1 MRLGHDLGS
10 YFYEFNYYEWWVI
23 NMKLVP
29 KKENQAKD
37 NKKEMKKGT
46 DNGQPKNKVGAGW
59 KDKFSNLIE
68 LLPKDINPARSV
80 GIRLFLIFF
89 IAIMFF
95 VLAIGVLSY
104 QMAKGTI
111 EKNAETA
118 SQQTIVQTSQKL
130 DIIFQKYEET
140 LQQVFLDDE
149 MQKAIRDASLST
161 TSDYDRFTT
170 SNQMRNRLN
179 SMTFSS
185 KGVVAVYMV
194 PGEEDLV
201 GPVTSGSADN
211 EFVNNIRN
219 EPWFE
224 DMANTS
230 QVKWVTG
237 SNEYTTGTQIFRLVR
252 SVQSVSSMKRFILV
266 ADINLDILNGYLQEL
281 NLGNGSKVQML
292 TADNM
297 VVGSSAE
304 GEYGQQSEFNIQ
316 KKENE
321 VKGSSRIKDA
331 QGRTILA
338 VYNTQENSGWTL
350 MGVLPTDELTKDAK
364 GILFTTFISLAV
376 VAVIAIL
383 IGIWMVRM
391 IARPLVQLKNLMEEG
406 SKGNLNVRMKP
417 KSKDEI
423 GMLTASFNVMMEQ
436 ITQLVQQTNSSAQD
450 VLDTAAELTQASNK
464 TAISAKEIAIATEEI
479 ANGAT
484 SLANEAE
491 RGNELTENISRQMDH
506 VIAANKEME
515 SSARQVERS
524 SQQGTEYLNELLQK
538 TSVTGEMVNALTE
551 KVDSLKSSTSS
562 VLKVL
567 DVMQNITQQTNI
579 LSLNATIEAA
589 RAGAAGRGFM
599 VVADEIRQLAD
610 QSRQSIT
617 MVGEITD
624 NIQKEMNETVQ
635 ALSEAS
641 PLFQDQIKSVKETSQ
656 IFVSVQEQMEG
667 FVQHLD
673 SVTLSIDGLNQSQSV
688 LSEAM
693 SNVSA
698 VAQQSSATSEEVA
711 SLSSEQQTVG
721 DQLVNLS
728 NKLENVS
735 NGLKE
740 SLSKF
745 TV

>member
-1 MRLGHDLGS
+1 
-10 YFYEFNYYEWWVI
+10 
-23 NMKLVP
+23 MKLVP

-37 NKKEMKKGT
+37 NKKEIKKGT
-46 DNGQPKNKVGAGW
+46 DPGQPKNKAGGW
-59 KDKFSNLIE
+59 KEKFNSAIE
-68 LLPKDINPARSV
+68 HLPKDFNPARSV

-89 IAIMFF
+89 IAIMSF
-95 VLAIGVLSY
+95 VLAIGILSY

-149 MQKAIRDASLST
+149 MQKAIRDATLST

-194 PGEEDLV
+194 PGEEGLI

-211 EFVNNIRN
+211 NFVNNIRN

-224 DMANTS
+224 DMASTS
-230 QVKWVTG
+230 QVKWVTAT
-237 SNEYTTGTQIFRLVR
+237 NENSGGTQIFRLVR
-252 SVQSVSSMKRFILV
+252 SVQSVSSMKRFVLV

-281 NLGNGSKVQML
+281 NLGSGSKVQML
-292 TADNM
+292 TPDN
-297 VVGSSAE
+297 VIVGSSVQGENGQPSEFAIERKE
-304 GEYGQQSEFNIQ
+304 GEAN
-316 KKENE
+316 
-321 VKGSSRIKDA
+321 GSSRIKNA
-331 QGRTILA
+331 QGRTVLG
-338 VYNTQENSGWTL
+338 VYNMQQNSGWTL
-350 MGVLPTDELTKDAK
+350 LGVLPTDQLTKDAR
-364 GILFTTFISLAV
+364 GILVTTFISLAV
-376 VAVIAIL
+376 VAAIAIL
-383 IGIWMVRM
+383 IGMWMVRM
-391 IARPLVQLKNLMEEG
+391 IGRPLVELKNLMEEG
-406 SKGNLNVRMKP
+406 AKGNLNVRMKP

-436 ITQLVQQTNSSAQD
+436 ITELVKQTNSSAQD

-506 VIAANKEME
+506 VISANKEME
-515 SSARQVERS
+515 MSARQVEKS

-551 KVDSLKSSTSS
+551 KVDALKSSTSS
-562 VLKVL
+562 VMKVL

-673 SVTLSIDGLNQSQSV
+673 SVTASIDELNQSQAV

-735 NGLKE
+735 HGLKD

>member
-1 MRLGHDLGS
+1 
-10 YFYEFNYYEWWVI
+10 
-23 NMKLVP
+23 
-29 KKENQAKD
+29 
-37 NKKEMKKGT
+37 
-46 DNGQPKNKVGAGW
+46 
-59 KDKFSNLIE
+59 
-68 LLPKDINPARSV
+68 
-80 GIRLFLIFF
+80 
-89 IAIMFF
+89 
-95 VLAIGVLSY
+95 
-104 QMAKGTI
+104 MAKGTI

-194 PGEEDLV
+194 PGEEDLI

-230 QVKWVTG
+230 QVRWVTG

-266 ADINLDILNGYLQEL
+266 ADINLEILNGYLQEL
-281 NLGNGSKVQML
+281 NLGNGSKVQMI
-292 TADNM
+292 TSDNM
-297 VVGSSAE
+297 VVGSSVE
-304 GEYGQQSEFNIQ
+304 GEQGQQSEFNIQ
-316 KKENE
+316 KKEGE
-321 VKGSSRIKDA
+321 TKGSSRIRDA
-331 QGRTILA
+331 QGRTVLA

-350 MGVLPTDELTKDAK
+350 TGVLPTDQLTKDAR
-364 GILFTTFISLAV
+364 GILVTTFVSLAV
-376 VAVIAIL
+376 VAVIAVL
-383 IGIWMVRM
+383 LGMWMVRM
-391 IARPLVQLKNLMEEG
+391 IARPLVKLMKLMDEG
-406 SKGNLNVRMKP
+406 SKGNLNVRMEQ

-436 ITQLVQQTNSSAQD
+436 ITQLVKQTNDSAQD
-450 VLDTAAELTQASNK
+450 VLDTATELTQASNK

-506 VIAANKEME
+506 VITANKEME
-515 SSARQVERS
+515 TSARQVEKS
-524 SQQGTEYLNELLQK
+524 SQQGTDYLNELLQK

-673 SVTLSIDGLNQSQSV
+673 SVTSSIDELNQSQSV

-711 SLSSEQQTVG
+711 SLSSEQETVG
-721 DQLVNLS
+721 EQLVNLS

>member
-1 MRLGHDLGS
+1 
-10 YFYEFNYYEWWVI
+10 
-23 NMKLVP
+23 MKLVP

-46 DNGQPKNKVGAGW
+46 DTGQPKNKAGGGW
-59 KDKFSNLIE
+59 KGKFNSIIDQ
-68 LLPKDINPARSV
+68 LPKDINPSRSV

-95 VLAIGVLSY
+95 VLVIGVLSY
-104 QMAKGTI
+104 TMAKNTI
-111 EKNAETA
+111 EKNAETS

-194 PGEEDLV
+194 PGEEDLI

-211 EFVNNIRN
+211 TFVNEIRN

-224 DMANTS
+224 EMAQTS
-230 QVKWVTG
+230 QVKWVRATND
-237 SNEYTTGTQIFRLVR
+237 SASGTQIFRLVR

-266 ADINLDILNGYLQEL
+266 ADINLEILNGYLQEL
-281 NLGNGSKVQML
+281 NLGSGSKVQMI
-292 TADNM
+292 TADNII
-297 VVGSSAE
+297 VGSSVE
-304 GEYGQQSEFNIQ
+304 GEHGQQSEFTLD
-316 KKENE
+316 KKEDE
-321 VKGSSRIKDA
+321 RAGSTRIKNA
-331 QGRTILA
+331 QGRTVLA

-350 MGVLPTDELTKDAK
+350 MGVLPTDQLTKDAR
-364 GILFTTFISLAV
+364 GILVTTFVSLAV

-383 IGIWMVRM
+383 IGMWMVRM
-391 IARPLVQLKNLMEEG
+391 IARPLVTLMKLMDEG
-406 SKGNLNVRMKP
+406 SKGNLNVRMEQ

-436 ITQLVQQTNSSAQD
+436 ITQLVKQTNNSAQD
-450 VLDTAAELTQASNK
+450 VLDTATELTQASNK

-506 VIAANKEME
+506 VISANKEME

-673 SVTLSIDGLNQSQSV
+673 SVTSSIDELNQSQSV

-711 SLSSEQQTVG
+711 SLSSEQETVG
-721 DQLVNLS
+721 EQLVNLS

>member
-1 MRLGHDLGS
+1 MRLEARPQS
-10 YFYEFNYYEWWVI
+10 YFYEFYYYEWWVI

-37 NKKEMKKGT
+37 NKKEIKKSKDETQGKAGLSVWRNRAMAAL
-46 DNGQPKNKVGAGW
+46 DN
-59 KDKFSNLIE
+59 
-68 LLPKDINPARSV
+68 LPKDINPSRSV

-89 IAIMFF
+89 VAIMFF
-95 VLAIGVLSY
+95 VLAIGILSY
-104 QMAKGTI
+104 QMARGTI

-201 GPVTSGSADN
+201 GAVTSGSADSA
-211 EFVNNIRN
+211 FVNNIRN
-219 EPWFE
+219 EPWFD
-224 DMANTS
+224 DMAATS
-230 QVKWVTG
+230 QVKWITASSEG
-237 SNEYTTGTQIFRLVR
+237 SSGTQIFRLVR
-252 SVQSVSSMKRFILV
+252 SVQSVSSMKRFVLV
-266 ADINLDILNGYLQEL
+266 ADINLDVLNGYLQEL
-281 NLGNGSKVQML
+281 NLGSGSKVQML
-292 TADNM
+292 TPDNII
-297 VVGSSAE
+297 VGSSVE
-304 GEYGQQSEFNIQ
+304 GENGNPSEFNFE
-316 KKENE
+316 KKEDE
-321 VKGSSRIKDA
+321 KTGSSRIKDS
-331 QGRTILA
+331 QGKTVLS

-350 MGVLPTDELTKDAK
+350 MGVLPTDQLTKDAR
-364 GILFTTFISLAV
+364 GILVTTFISLGV
-376 VAVIAIL
+376 VALIAIL

-406 SKGNLNVRMKP
+406 SKGNLNVRMEP

-423 GMLTASFNVMMEQ
+423 GMLTNSFNVMMEQ
-436 ITQLVQQTNSSAQD
+436 ITQLVQQTNSSAQE
-450 VLDTAAELTQASNK
+450 VLNTAAELTQASNK

-506 VIAANKEME
+506 VINANKEME
-515 SSARQVERS
+515 TSARQVERS
-524 SQQGTEYLNELLQK
+524 SQQGTEYLNDLLQK

-551 KVDSLKSSTSS
+551 KVDALKSSTSS

-641 PLFQDQIKSVKETSQ
+641 PLFQEQMSAVKETNQ

-667 FVQHLD
+667 FVHYLD
-673 SVTLSIDGLNQSQSV
+673 SVTESIDELNQSQTV

-711 SLSSEQQTVG
+711 SLSSEQETIG
-721 DQLVNLS
+721 GQLVELS

-735 NGLKE
+735 TGLKE